1 MEYSIRKDCR
11 GDAALRQSFNALAQD
26 TFGLNF
32 ESWYQ
37 HGFWNGDYIPYVL
50 TLDGEAAANVSVN
63 RMRCL
68 LDGQERNYI
77 QLGTVMTRRD
87 CRGRGYS
94 RLLMEEVLR
103 ENRDCDG
110 IFLFA
115 NDTVLDFYPR
125 FGFQQTQEFRFR
137 REITGALCQAVPVPM
152 ETREDWTR
160 FLREKNLRMDAG
172 VSRMDTDDLLM
183 FYLTQFMERNVFY
196 LPPWDAYAV
205 AELRDGV
212 LTLYALYAATDADLP
227 AVCAAFGP
235 SVRRAE
241 LAFTPGNPVGFER
254 ELFREC
260 DTTFFLRGKTLEQD
274 MERILSFPALAHA

>member
-11 GDAALRQSFNALAQD
+11 DDSALRQSFNALAQK

-77 QLGTVMTRRD
+77 QLGTVMTRQD

-103 ENRDCDG
+103 ENRNCDG

-115 NDTVLDFYPR
+115 NDTVLDFYPK
-125 FGFQQTQEFRFR
+125 FGFRQTQEFRFR
-137 REITGALCQAVPVPM
+137 REIAGAFCQAVPIPM
-152 ETREDWTR
+152 ETREDWMR
-160 FLREKNLRMDAG
+160 FLKEKNRRMDAG
-172 VSRMDTDDLLM
+172 VPQMGTNDLLM
-183 FYLTQFMERNVFY
+183 FYLTQFMERDVFY

-212 LTLYALYAATDADLP
+212 LTLYALYTAADADLS
-227 AVCAAFGP
+227 AVCAAFGS

-241 LAFTPGNPVGFER
+241 LAFTPGNPDGFER
-254 ELFREC
+254 HLYRES
-260 DTTFFLRGKTLEQD
+260 DTVFFLQGTTLAQD
-274 MERILSFPALAHA
+274 MERILSFPTLAHA